1 MNTHALSRTGRSLY
15 FRRRLSR
22 AICTLEGVIRA
33 ELISRG
39 TNRAVVDGFLVNLE
53 GENLSI
59 KPLRRIASGQL
70 LLPGLEQSPK
80 EVK

>member
-1 MNTHALSRTGRSLY
+1 MNTHALSRTVRSLY

-22 AICTLEGVIRA
+22 AIYVLEGTIRS

-39 TNRAVVDGFLVNLE
+39 TNRALVDGFLVNLE

-59 KPLRRIASGQL
+59 KPVKPVASEQL
-70 LLPGLEQSPK
+70 PLPLA
-80 EVK
+80 

>member
-1 MNTHALSRTGRSLY
+1 MNTHALSRTVRSLY

-22 AICTLEGVIRA
+22 AIYVLEGAIRG

-39 TNRAVVDGFLVNLE
+39 TKTALVDGFLVNLD

-59 KPLRRIASGQL
+59 KPLKRIAPGQL
-70 LLPGLEQSPK
+70 LLPGLKRSPK